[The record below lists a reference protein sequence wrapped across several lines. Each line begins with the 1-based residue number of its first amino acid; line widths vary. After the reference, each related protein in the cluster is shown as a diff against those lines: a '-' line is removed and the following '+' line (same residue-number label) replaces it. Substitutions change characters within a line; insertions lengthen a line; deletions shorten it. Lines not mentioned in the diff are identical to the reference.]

1 MPSLLRK
8 SSVALMYIFLFA
20 ASFVSLFPFYW
31 MIVCSTNSAVEIN
44 QGKTFFGGE
53 LFNNLGKLFDPKIG
67 YLTAIENSLIIALL
81 TTVCALLV
89 ASMAGY
95 GFEIFRTKWRDRLF
109 NLLLVSMMIP
119 FCALMIPLYR
129 MFGGFATTGPLKFI
143 ALDTFPAV
151 IIPVLSTAFLVFF
164 FRQNTKN
171 FPREILDSGRM
182 DGLSEPGIFF
192 HIYVPV
198 MRSTYAA
205 GAIITFLASWN
216 NYLWPLVSLHSPEKR
231 TIPLVLSAMGASYTP
246 DYGMIMAGIVIA
258 TLPTALIFF
267 LMQRH
272 FVAGMI
278 GAVK

>member
-1 MPSLLRK
+1 MANALRR
-8 SSVALMYIFLFA
+8 AGMAAMYVFLFA
-20 ASFVSLFPFYW
+20 ASLVSLFPFYW
-31 MIVCSTNSAVEIN
+31 MVVCSTNSAVQIN
-44 QGKTFFGGE
+44 QGKAFFGNE
-53 LFNNLGKLFDPKIG
+53 LFNNLAKLFDPKLG
-67 YLTAIENSLIIALL
+67 YLLAIKNSLVIALL
-81 TTVCALLV
+81 TTAIALV
-89 ASMAGY
+89 IASMAGY

-129 MFGGFATTGPLKFI
+129 MFGGFAAKGPLKFI
-143 ALDTFPAV
+143 ALDTLPAV

-164 FRQNTKN
+164 FRQNTKS

-192 HIYVPV
+192 RIYMPV

-231 TIPLVLSAMGASYTP
+231 TIPLVLSAMGSSYTP

-267 LMQRH
+267 LMQKH